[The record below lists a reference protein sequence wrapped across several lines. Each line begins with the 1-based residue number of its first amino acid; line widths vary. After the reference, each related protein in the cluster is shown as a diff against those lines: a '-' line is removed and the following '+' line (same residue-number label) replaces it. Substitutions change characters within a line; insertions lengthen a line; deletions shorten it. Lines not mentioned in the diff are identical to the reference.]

1 METQQQSKIRGL
13 FPIFS
18 ESITLAFA
26 TAGLYA
32 VAFAYEAGYLTYFE
46 IPTHLVR
53 PSITTL
59 VLSVIACAT
68 ALLSTIKFLNFLTPL
83 FNILVSDKHAKW
95 RTVIFINCLL
105 LIPILFVIAIYPWS
119 WILSGWM
126 LGILTFI
133 NFLYIGIPI
142 ILNYFFK
149 SEPSVH
155 LAIEK
160 SLDNDPLSILQWLS
174 NRGAMPYLNMFFIF
188 IITIGLGWAV
198 GNSKAMKEDTFDVL
212 IDLEPMI
219 MVRSYDQYIL
229 FKPIDIKNKTFDRRF
244 RIIPLEGVTQD
255 FEHTKL
261 GQFKLDK
268 NIEQLE
274 E

>member
-1 METQQQSKIRGL
+1 MEMRQQSKTHGL

-32 VAFAYEAGYLTYFE
+32 VAFAYEAGYLAYFE

-95 RTVIFINCLL
+95 RTVIFINCVL
-105 LIPILFVIAIYPWS
+105 LIPIAFVIAIYPWS

-126 LGILTFI
+126 LVIFAFFNL
-133 NFLYIGIPI
+133 LYIGIPI

-149 SEPSVH
+149 SESSFG
-155 LAIEK
+155 LAVEK
-160 SLDNDPLSILQWLS
+160 SLQNDPLDITQWLLK
-174 NRGAMPYLNMFFIF
+174 RGAMPYLIWFLIF
-188 IITIGLGWAV
+188 IIIIALGWAV

-244 RIIPLEGVTQD
+244 RIVPLGGVTQD
-255 FEHTKL
+255 FEHIKL
-261 GQFKLDK
+261 GQLKLDK
-268 NIEQLE
+268 NIEE
-274 E
+274 